1 MNESNFRNELQEFFN
16 DNLPSL
22 EELEE
27 LRDSG
32 KEVSLNKLRI
42 DVANY
47 VHSIKCRL
55 ENAYSSSIKAFLTSD
70 GNVLLVGYDDRT
82 RQESNYALIKEDE
95 VFCYAGHARKDGH
108 LNEFINNTDGYIPN
122 SVYHIENVSYKT
134 DSIGRVC
141 RTYERH
147 TTKRATDRDDARGD
161 LSKIAKSKG
170 GMNGAVGGHIVAHN
184 IDGPME
190 AINIL
195 PMDNT
200 FNNEGGWKAMEDLFK
215 KEYQADRDFDVRRI
229 ISYQD
234 QTQIPSKI
242 DVDAIIQGEYKS
254 WSFKLPKNT

>member
-1 MNESNFRNELQEFFN
+1 MLNFR
-16 DNLPSL
+16 
-22 EELEE
+22 
-27 LRDSG
+27 R
-32 KEVSLNKLRI
+32 RI
-42 DVANY
+42 LAQ
-47 VHSIKCRL
+47 
-55 ENAYSSSIKAFLTSD
+55 
-70 GNVLLVGYDDRT
+70 VL
-82 RQESNYALIKEDE
+82 SN
-95 VFCYAGHARKDGH
+95 
-108 LNEFINNTDGYIPN
+108 
-122 SVYHIENVSYKT
+122 IENVSYKT

-200 FNNEGGWKAMEDLFK
+200 FNNKGGWKAMEDLFK

-234 QTQIPSKI
+234 QTQIPSTI
-242 DVDAIIQGEYKS
+242 DVDAIIQGEYNS
-254 WSFKLPKNT
+254 WSFELLKNT